1 MVKKVIFSAKKDHDV
16 IKDVTQK
23 LKEFQNIKFIFHD
36 PSQDFLDLENIDK
49 SFGDVDFFVVKI
61 GSECSLDLLHFAKIH
76 NIPCLHDIDTVLMC
90 KNKVALDSKLRYIFQ
105 KNSRKLKNFCLP
117 KSWTQSLLNINQ
129 FKKWAFSRLPIVI
142 KSHYQQDKYNR
153 FNFLVRRIDEIDEFC
168 KLYSNFLNYDVYIQE
183 FVECDGIDR
192 KVYVVGDQIFGI
204 KRANPIYI
212 YLKEQVKTIDVDVIE
227 RESYKITDDVRY
239 LAEILSKELKLKIFG
254 FDLIK
259 SLNQNYYYLIDLNE
273 FPGFRGIKNI
283 ENVLAEFIYE
293 YINLS

>member
-16 IKDVTQK
+16 IKGVTQK
-23 LKEFQNIKFIFHD
+23 LKEFQNIKLIFHD
-36 PSQDFLDLENIDK
+36 PTQDFLDLENMEK
-49 SFGDVDFFVVKI
+49 MFGDVDFFVVKV

-76 NIPCLHDIDTVLMC
+76 NIPCLHDIDTVLTC
-90 KNKVALDSKLRYIFQ
+90 KNKVALDCKLRNIFL
-105 KNSRKLKNFCLP
+105 KNSKKLKNFCLP
-117 KSWTQSLLNINQ
+117 KSWTQSLLNVDQ

-142 KSHYQQDKYNR
+142 KSRYQQDKYNR
-153 FNFLVRRIDEIDEFC
+153 FNFLVRKIDEIDEFC

-192 KVYVVGDQIFGI
+192 KVYVVGDRIFGI

-212 YLKEQVKTIDVDVIE
+212 FLKEQVKTIDVDVIE
-227 RESYKITDDVRY
+227 RESYEITNDVRY
-239 LAEILSKELKLKIFG
+239 LAEILSQELKLKIFG

-259 SLNQNYYYLIDLNE
+259 PLNQNYYYLIDLNE

-293 YINLS
+293 YINLR

>member
-36 PSQDFLDLENIDK
+36 PSQDFLDLENIEK
-49 SFGDVDFFVVKI
+49 NFGDVDFFVVKI

>member
-105 KNSRKLKNFCLP
+105 KNSSKLKNFCLP

>member
-1 MVKKVIFSAKKDHDV
+1 AKKDLDV

-36 PSQDFLDLENIDK
+36 PSQDFLDLENIEK

-117 KSWTQSLLNINQ
+117 NSWTQSLLNINQ